1 VPEPVLPTTSF
12 LASNVQGLTLIEVLM
27 TLVLL
32 SILTFTSI
40 ELVSDSLD
48 EARYEQ
54 TIQKMERIKAAI
66 LGDPLV
72 RENGT
77 RTSFGYLGD
86 VGMLPNVTQGIEAL
100 VARPTD
106 GLDEVPDFAMA
117 EFARF
122 GAGWSGPYLFSAAG
136 SVDTLLDA
144 WGNTILYDP
153 TLTPPEMRSLGADGL
168 DDGGGGDLTGYN
180 KDIVIQL
187 PEELWQGTVYG
198 YINNRGSPYL
208 GEAYV
213 TLYRPNPD
221 WTIPSPVVSPEE
233 IVLPDYTLIT
243 PSPGD
248 PVGQFSFTG
257 VPFGKRSIMIL
268 IPMPSPTPTMT
279 IGPVIFTLDKK
290 NLELNEDSFDI
301 SNQ

>member
-1 VPEPVLPTTSF
+1 
-12 LASNVQGLTLIEVLM
+12 M

-32 SILTFTSI
+32 SILTFTSM
-40 ELVSDSLD
+40 ELVSDSL
-48 EARYEQ
+48 EEGRYEQ
-54 TIQKMERIKAAI
+54 TAQKMERIKIAI
-66 LGDPLV
+66 LGDPQI

-77 RTSFGYLGD
+77 RTSFGYVGDLGK
-86 VGMLPNVTQGIEAL
+86 LPNVSQGIAAL
-100 VARPTD
+100 VARPTG
-106 GLDEVPDFAMA
+106 GLDEVPEFAMA
-117 EFARF
+117 EFSRL

-136 SVDTLLDA
+136 SVDSIYDA
-144 WGNTILYDP
+144 WGNVIVFDP
-153 TLTPPEMRSLGADGL
+153 TLSPPELRSLGADGL
-168 DDGGGGDLTGYN
+168 ADYANGDLTGYN

-208 GEAYV
+208 GEAYI

-221 WTIPSPVVSPEE
+221 WTVPSPVVSGKEV
-233 IVLPDYTLIT
+233 ILPDYTLTT
-243 PSPGD
+243 PGPGD

-257 VPFGKRSIMIL
+257 VPFGKRSIRIS

-279 IGPVIFTLDKK
+279 IGPVIFTLDRK

>member
-1 VPEPVLPTTSF
+1 
-12 LASNVQGLTLIEVLM
+12 M

-32 SILTFTSI
+32 SILTFTSM
-40 ELVSDSLD
+40 ELVSDSLQ
-48 EARYEQ
+48 EGRYEQ

-66 LGDPLV
+66 LGDSQV

-77 RTSFGYLGD
+77 RTSFGYIGD
-86 VGMLPNVTQGIEAL
+86 VGMLPNVSQGIDAL

-106 GLDEVPDFAMA
+106 GLDEVPEFAMA

-136 SVDTLLDA
+136 SVDSIYDA
-144 WGNTILYDP
+144 WGNAILYDP
-153 TLTPPEMRSLGADGL
+153 TLTPPELRSLGADGL
-168 DDGGGGDLTGYN
+168 ADDDNGGLTGYD
-180 KDIVIQL
+180 KDIVVQL

-208 GEAYV
+208 GEAYI

-221 WTIPSPVVSPEE
+221 WTVPSPVVSGEE
-233 IVLPDYTLIT
+233 VVLPDYTLIT
-243 PSPGD
+243 PGPGD

-257 VPFGKRSIMIL
+257 VPFGKRSILIS

-279 IGPVIFTLDKK
+279 IGPVIFTLDRK